1 MDKMKNAKKILKYS
15 LIILIIFTFV
25 NSYFCSM
32 VEVEAELDSNIRNT
46 PSTTEE
52 FFTLFEPKEEKKNIS
67 KLFSQRA
74 EHVSNVCRHFKEDI
88 PRLGYKS
95 KLKLKIN
102 YFNNVAGKLREFRT

>member
-1 MDKMKNAKKILKYS
+1 
-15 LIILIIFTFV
+15 
-25 NSYFCSM
+25 M

-46 PSTTEE
+46 PSTTEQ
-52 FFTLFEPKEEKKNIS
+52 FFTLIEPKEEKKNIS

-95 KLKLKIN
+95 KIKSEMN
-102 YFNNVAGKLREFRT
+102 YFQNDAGKLKEFRI